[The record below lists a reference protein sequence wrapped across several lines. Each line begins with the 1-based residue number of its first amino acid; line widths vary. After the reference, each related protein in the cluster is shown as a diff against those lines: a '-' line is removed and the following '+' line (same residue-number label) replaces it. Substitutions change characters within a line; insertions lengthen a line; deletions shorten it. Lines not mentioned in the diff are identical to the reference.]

1 MKMTE
6 TRMVYVFFLAGLLL
20 LYAGCR
26 SEDRRAGADLS
37 VNALY
42 LDIRLSGEEGD
53 DNLTVLIRFR
63 EEENGLAVALP
74 EGGTVVWDG
83 DTLEPLY
90 SKREGVYYELHPPL
104 SGFAGLHT
112 LQLLDQGNRVREEKI
127 EFHPLELGEG
137 LADTLY
143 PADTEIHLAGLEKED
158 YVRIILTDTV
168 FSHAGINRLDTV
180 RDGRLLLSRQDLETL
195 SPGPLQLVLLRE
207 YEEILPGAGGIK
219 AVTYG
224 IRREIQLSGSR

>member
-6 TRMVYVFFLAGLLL
+6 SRMAYAFFLAGFLLL
-20 LYAGCR
+20 FAGCR
-26 SEDRRAGADLS
+26 SKDRRAGTGLPVEALFLDL
-37 VNALY
+37 
-42 LDIRLSGEEGD
+42 RLSGEEGD

-127 EFHPLELGEG
+127 EFRPLELGEG
-137 LADTLY
+137 FSDTLY
-143 PADTEIHLAGLEKED
+143 QADTEIPLAGLEKED
-158 YVRIILTDTV
+158 HVRIILTDTV
-168 FSHAGINRLDTV
+168 FSHAGINRLDTI
-180 RDGRLLLSRQDLETL
+180 RDGRLHLSRQDLEMM

-224 IRREIQLSGSR
+224 IRREIQLAGSR